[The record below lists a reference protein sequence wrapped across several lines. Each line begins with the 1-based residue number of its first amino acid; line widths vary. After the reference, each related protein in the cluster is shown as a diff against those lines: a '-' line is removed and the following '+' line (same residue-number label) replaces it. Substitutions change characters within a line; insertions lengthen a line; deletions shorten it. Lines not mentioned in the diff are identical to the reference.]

1 MGEVLMIVI
10 VELFGPWERKLFLGL
25 KKGRCLKIKHIIF
38 NTFCKSNTFICL
50 TKISQMMKP
59 QNFGQ

>member
-10 VELFGPWERKLFLGL
+10 VELFSPWERKLFLGL

-38 NTFCKSNTFICL
+38 NTF
-50 TKISQMMKP
+50 
-59 QNFGQ
+59 